1 MSSLDIVIRGGMVI
15 DGTGA
20 EGRIA
25 DLGIANGRIA
35 EIGQIAGTLAARGAH
50 EIDAEGHAVTPGF
63 IDGHTHMDAQMHW
76 DALGTNSCWHG
87 VTSVVMGNCG
97 FSIAPLRKGQQHL
110 VARNLE
116 RAEDIS
122 GAAMDAGIDWRWESF
137 DEYLDVIEAL
147 PKGINYAA
155 YVGHSALRTWA
166 MGERA
171 FAEEASEDDLARM
184 KAQLATALDAGA
196 QGFSTSRSSSHETSD
211 DRPVASR
218 LASRGEVA
226 ALVTSM
232 KGRKGAMFEL
242 APEIVLPGTPEGDAF
257 FGWLRDLAI
266 ESGVTLTMG
275 TLGHFAPKMLAMMDD
290 LQRRGGRFVGQGHSR
305 GVNTISSF
313 RTTTPFD
320 RLPVWQ
326 EFRQR
331 PLAAQ
336 KAGLNDS
343 VTRQALEDAVRN
355 AVYGRAIGAEARAPE
370 WDKVWIYDK
379 PLPPWRS
386 LADIASERGVHPI
399 TALIDIALAENLETL
414 FMQPLTMSPDEDTA
428 AVLRDPRMVMTF
440 SDAGAHVGQIADA
453 SIQSHLIAHFVREK
467 QLLSLPEAVEMMT
480 GRLARAWSF
489 ADRGVLRQGAVA
501 DVNVFDPETFGPE
514 LPEVAHDLPTGARR
528 LTQKAKGMK
537 ATLVSGEVLFE
548 NGRHTGA
555 LPGKLIRRR
564 D

>member
-1 MSSLDIVIRGGMVI
+1 MSDLDLVIRGGTVI

-20 EGRIA
+20 EGFVA
-25 DLGIANGRIA
+25 DVGVAGGRVV
-35 EIGQIAGTLAARGAH
+35 EIGKVASRGAR

-76 DALGTNSCWHG
+76 DPIGTNSCWHG

-97 FSIAPLRKGQQHL
+97 FSIAPMRKGQQHL

-122 GAAMDAGIDWRWESF
+122 GAAMDAGIKWAWEGF
-137 DEYLDVIEAL
+137 DEYLDVIDAL

-171 FAEEASEDDLARM
+171 FEEEASADDLAAM
-184 KAQLATALDAGA
+184 KGQLKLAMDAGA
-196 QGFSTSRSSSHETSD
+196 TGFSTSRSSGHETSD

-218 LASRGEVA
+218 LATRGEVA
-226 ALVTSM
+226 ALVHSM

-242 APEIVLPGTPEGDAF
+242 APEIVMPGTPEGDAF
-257 FGWLRDLAI
+257 FAWLCDLAV

-275 TLGHFAPKMLAMMDD
+275 TLGHFAAKLLGMMANVEE
-290 LQRRGGRFVGQGHSR
+290 RGGRFVGQGHSR
-305 GVNTISSF
+305 GVNTVGSF
-313 RTTTPFD
+313 RTTFPFD
-320 RLPVWQ
+320 RLPVWDS
-326 EFRQR
+326 FRKL
-331 PLAAQ
+331 PLEVQ
-336 KAGLNDS
+336 KAGLQDGK
-343 VTRQALEDAVRN
+343 TRAALEDAVKN

-370 WDKVWIYDK
+370 WDKFWVYDR

-386 LADIASERGVHPI
+386 LAEVAAERGVHPI
-399 TALIDIALAENLETL
+399 TALIDIALADDLATL

-428 AVLRDPRMVMTF
+428 AVLRDPKMVMTF

-453 SIQSHLIAHFVREK
+453 SIQSHLIAHFVRER
-467 QLLSLPEAVEMMT
+467 QLLTLPEAVAMMT
-480 GRLARAWSF
+480 SRLARAWSF
-489 ADRGVLRQGAVA
+489 ADRGVIREGAVA
-501 DVNVFDPETFGPE
+501 DINVFDPQTFGPK
-514 LPEVAHDLPTGARR
+514 LPEVAYDLPTGARR
-528 LTQKAKGMK
+528 LIQKAWGMK
-537 ATLVSGEVLFE
+537 ATLVSGEVLTD
-548 NGRHTGA
+548 NGEHTGA